1 MQFQQTMHDL
11 KRYNWTI
18 GMSFM
23 TWIEKWQKL
32 KMHFEDL
39 QIHHKDAQ
47 ITNGPWHPLPFLYHF
62 HVIASKASDHHN
74 QTHLLFYIHWRP
86 KGRGAPLCFYW
97 WVPNVSK
104 KESSSFK
111 GKRNKENLKYIYFG
125 IWCSQMFLSMI
136 PSCSH
141 QVPNGFFNVPY
152 VPNSSTLY
160 PTCFGQ
166 VPLLV
171 GTHIGSPKGKA
182 TLCLFWEWAKV
193 CSSHLHH

>member
-1 MQFQQTMHDL
+1 MQFQQTMTL
-11 KRYNWTI
+11 KEYNWTI

-39 QIHHKDAQ
+39 QIHHKDTQ
-47 ITNGPWHPLPFLYHF
+47 ITNGPWHLLPFLYHF
-62 HVIASKASDHHN
+62 HVIASKASHHHN
-74 QTHLLFYIHWRP
+74 QTCLLFYIHWGP
-86 KGRGAPLCFYW
+86 KGRESTSMLLLVSAQCF
-97 WVPNVSK
+97 K

-141 QVPNGFFNVPY
+141 QVPNGFF
-152 VPNSSTLY
+152 
-160 PTCFGQ
+160 
-166 VPLLV
+166 
-171 GTHIGSPKGKA
+171 
-182 TLCLFWEWAKV
+182 
-193 CSSHLHH
+193 